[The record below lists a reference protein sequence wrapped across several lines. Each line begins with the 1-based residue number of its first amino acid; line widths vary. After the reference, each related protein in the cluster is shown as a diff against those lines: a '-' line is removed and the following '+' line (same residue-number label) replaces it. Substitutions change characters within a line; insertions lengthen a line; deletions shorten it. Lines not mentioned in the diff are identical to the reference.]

1 MGGGEDGGRR
11 AARSESNV
19 RHGANALW
27 RNPTVV
33 RAASLWMSVCGR
45 AHLAYVEE
53 VERGCVEYA
62 PKEAAE
68 VIEHQA
74 RGDRPIVVCIE
85 GTHEVGRPEV

>member
-1 MGGGEDGGRR
+1 MGGEDWGGVRR
-11 AARSESNV
+11 GV
-19 RHGANALW
+19 RATCDMERMHCGG
-27 RNPTVV
+27 NPTVV

-45 AHLAYVEE
+45 AHLSYVEE

-85 GTHEVGRPEV
+85 GTHEVGQPEV

>member
-1 MGGGEDGGRR
+1 
-11 AARSESNV
+11 
-19 RHGANALW
+19 
-27 RNPTVV
+27 
-33 RAASLWMSVCGR
+33 MSVCGR
-45 AHLAYVEE
+45 AHLSYVEE

-85 GTHEVGRPEV
+85 GTHEVGQPEV